1 MEALDELAVK
11 DVGLGTVDDAVDL
24 LLVGCREDLLG
35 GDVGQEEHAF
45 FVLAAGTLPEGLVGN
60 AHGQVR
66 AVAALEVDAFEVER
80 VHFLAQ
86 SGQAVQMCFPL
97 VDGVAVR
104 HAADVKNE
112 LPQLLDGGCLVQLR
126 EHLFGPGSTGHGG
139 NGPLHPVVH
148 GVLTPR
154 SHIFAVGRIHPADL
168 GPVQP
173 GIDLRIIRE
182 EMQDADAALAL
193 RVVEIAAQL
202 VRFEVAQGFL
212 AAQLHPGAGN
222 SVVAPIH
229 LHVPG
234 TGLIGAAHAQ
244 AGQRGGLQRAADD
257 EGLARLGI
265 HTHPDDKI
273 GIFFQKFV
281 KVFHERFLLRCKPC
295 LFCFSIPVWGG
306 NVHHPETK
314 RRPAR
319 LKKGEA
325 SVIRISRMLSTYG
338 MRSRLSGFASGIDA
352 FLLLTPD
359 ANAKGGMLHDAFR
372 NFGSAHTAC
381 NCGFWHVRHCV
392 EDLQQQKMTASVRN
406 LRSFFVE

>member
-1 MEALDELAVK
+1 
-11 DVGLGTVDDAVDL
+11 
-24 LLVGCREDLLG
+24 
-35 GDVGQEEHAF
+35 
-45 FVLAAGTLPEGLVGN
+45 
-60 AHGQVR
+60 
-66 AVAALEVDAFEVER
+66 
-80 VHFLAQ
+80 
-86 SGQAVQMCFPL
+86 
-97 VDGVAVR
+97 
-104 HAADVKNE
+104 
-112 LPQLLDGGCLVQLR
+112 
-126 EHLFGPGSTGHGG
+126 
-139 NGPLHPVVH
+139 
-148 GVLTPR
+148 
-154 SHIFAVGRIHPADL
+154 
-168 GPVQP
+168 
-173 GIDLRIIRE
+173 
-182 EMQDADAALAL
+182 MQDADAALAL
-193 RVVEIAAQL
+193 GVVEIAAQL

-234 TGLIGAAHAQ
+234 TGLIGTAHAQ
-244 AGQRGGLQRAADD
+244 A
-257 EGLARLGI
+257 I

-325 SVIRISRMLSTYG
+325 SVILISRMLSTYG

-381 NCGFWHVRHCV
+381 NCGFWHVRHRM

-406 LRSFFVE
+406 LRSFFIE

>member
-1 MEALDELAVK
+1 MAEGKKYIEQPQEGGRILISEDVIASIAALAV
-11 DVGLGTVDDAVDL
+11 
-24 LLVGCREDLLG
+24 R
-35 GDVGQEEHAF
+35 
-45 FVLAAGTLPEGLVGN
+45 
-60 AHGQVR
+60 
-66 AVAALEVDAFEVER
+66 EVEGVYGLSTTAAFDISTILGKKNLRNGIR
-80 VHFLAQ
+80 VTMDGENVTISCNLIVKM
-86 SGQAVQMCFPL
+86 GEAVMTVAKNVQESIANEVISMT
-97 VDGVAVR
+97 GV
-104 HAADVKNE
+104 
-112 LPQLLDGGCLVQLR
+112 
-126 EHLFGPGSTGHGG
+126 
-139 NGPLHPVVH
+139 
-148 GVLTPR
+148 
-154 SHIFAVGRIHPADL
+154 HPADL
-168 GPVQP
+168 RTMQTGV
-173 GIDLRIIRE
+173 DLGVVGGDVV
-182 EMQDADAALAL
+182 DAHAALAL
-193 RVVEIAAQL
+193 GVVEIAAQL

-257 EGLARLGI
+257 KGLARLGI

-306 NVHHPETK
+306 NVHHPKTK
-314 RRPAR
+314 RRSAR

-325 SVIRISRMLSTYG
+325 SVILISRTLSTYG

-381 NCGFWHVRHCV
+381 NCGIWHVRHRM

-406 LRSFFVE
+406 LRSFFC